1 MIQLIKRKYAFSLL
15 EIMLA
20 LSVVAIVTI
29 LAVRYYSSSAQS
41 QRIQNAVDQI
51 NAVRGAMQNAVV
63 GSNVNLGYVP
73 QIGQL
78 VTLGFLPPSTIG
90 ASSMSAAAGITS
102 GINPWGGSIYVQH
115 NPGLLFKVVMV
126 VPNIE
131 ICNVIK
137 VKLESTAASP
147 QSVNCR
153 DSSGGDGGTDTTS
166 SATVTAQYTF

>member
-63 GSNVNLGYVP
+63 GSNVNLGNIAPFEVIPLECLRLGLRGDTFFETLP
-73 QIGQL
+73 QEI
-78 VTLGFLPPSTIG
+78 V
-90 ASSMSAAAGITS
+90 AE
-102 GINPWGGSIYVQH
+102 
-115 NPGLLFKVVMV
+115 FK
-126 VPNIE
+126 
-131 ICNVIK
+131 
-137 VKLESTAASP
+137 
-147 QSVNCR
+147 
-153 DSSGGDGGTDTTS
+153 
-166 SATVTAQYTF
+166 